1 MPWLTFWHGEFY
13 LKCLLISF
21 RRFES
26 LLEAPDLP
34 KPPQYARC
42 VEKAT
47 LFWQLTHWG
56 NVCTRVMRFIVVKEC
71 LWTKP
76 RLSIYIRRA
85 EHLNGNLGKD
95 VTWSWGKT
103 ENIIRSSKFGGGA
116 RHPSLSS
123 RLSCSHF
130 HQHRAARSTCRL
142 RTLSVYTAERL
153 GLYNM
158 SRTFGTVLKWPNYGH
173 DFEFIS
179 HGPAP
184 LLPKEPEWASRSG
197 GGKPGMSFNSKHFL
211 CLLRQENLSYGMLW
225 DFFVPLDVFQ
235 NFWVINSHV
244 SVSPW
249 SAHCPVTI

>member
-1 MPWLTFWHGEFY
+1 MPWLTFWHCEFY

-26 LLEAPDLP
+26 LLEEPDLP
-34 KPPQYARC
+34 RPPHYARC

-56 NVCTRVMRFIVVKEC
+56 NVCTRVMRFIVVKAC
-71 LWTKP
+71 LWAKP
-76 RLSIYIRRA
+76 RRSIYIRRA
-85 EHLNGNLGKD
+85 EHLNGNLGKY

-116 RHPSLSS
+116 SHPSLSS

-130 HQHRAARSTCRL
+130 HQHRAACSTCRL

-158 SRTFGTVLKWPNYGH
+158 VT
-173 DFEFIS
+173 DFWDSLEMTELRARLWIIS

-184 LLPKEPEWASRSG
+184 FLPKGPEWASRSG
-197 GGKPGMSFNSKHFL
+197 GGKPHA
-211 CLLRQENLSYGMLW
+211 
-225 DFFVPLDVFQ
+225 V
-235 NFWVINSHV
+235 
-244 SVSPW
+244 
-249 SAHCPVTI
+249 